1 MAQIKLNAT
10 YGLTG
15 NLPALNASALTT
27 INASNIS
34 SGTLASARFSGG
46 KILQVISKTITSNY
60 SITSGTTADV
70 TGLTQAITMASA
82 SNHLLVL
89 GNYVFRNG
97 GNSATVNPGSNVFIT
112 DASNNL
118 KAGSYFLSHLA
129 SNGQHPT
136 WTANQC
142 AYLTPGTT
150 DSYTVKVRCNNASEG
165 GLVQF
170 YGSGDNSYST
180 NLTLMEIAA

>member
-60 SITSGTTADV
+60 SMTSGTTADV

-97 GNSATVNPGSNVFIT
+97 GNSATVNPGANVFIT
-112 DASNNL
+112 DSSNN
-118 KAGSYFLSHLA
+118 
-129 SNGQHPT
+129 
-136 WTANQC
+136 
-142 AYLTPGTT
+142 
-150 DSYTVKVRCNNASEG
+150 
-165 GLVQF
+165 
-170 YGSGDNSYST
+170 
-180 NLTLMEIAA
+180 